1 MRGKGVTRRSQ
12 HMMDPPRVSQDCGRF
27 RHAVQPSDTASSTEA
42 GFARALLEAI
52 RKSGI
57 AEDRGGVVGQ
67 HVEKSSRLKTG
78 EVERKDD
85 MWHWR
90 PANLEISLIAQIAR
104 AAGTGWI
111 NQDSA
116 SKGVDPV
123 VR

>member
-1 MRGKGVTRRSQ
+1 MTRRSQ
-12 HMMDPPRVSQDCGRF
+12 HRMDSPRVSQDCADFDTLSNLRT
-27 RHAVQPSDTASSTEA
+27 PSSSIVA

-67 HVEKSSRLKTG
+67 HVEKGSRLKAG

-85 MWHWR
+85 LWHGR
-90 PANLEISLIAQIAR
+90 PANFEISLIAQIAR
-104 AAGTGWI
+104 AAGARWI

-123 VR
+123 VG